1 MSPTSPTINQRNRR
15 TYESPPTLQIFN
27 QTLTYDPRRHQVLK
41 PNGKPLQTTPG
52 HSPSDHI
59 AYVRHKP
66 FDEPYRS
73 QLLAFFNQCITHAR
87 QR

>member
-1 MSPTSPTINQRNRR
+1 MHRPTPTP
-15 TYESPPTLQIFN
+15 PPTLQIFN
-27 QTLTYDPRRHQVLK
+27 TTLTYDARRHQVLK

-59 AYVRHKP
+59 AYVRHQP

-73 QLLAFFNQCITHAR
+73 MLLAFFNQCINHAR